1 MGLAL
6 LEVMMGDPQFD
17 RSRGVVLM
25 AFYGG
30 FVLSVYEVIWLVF
43 LFRNGGALA
52 WWLSGLICFRAV
64 RVVGL

>member
-1 MGLAL
+1 
-6 LEVMMGDPQFD
+6 
-17 RSRGVVLM
+17 M

-43 LFRNGGALA
+43 LCRNGGALA

-64 RVVGL
+64 RGVGL